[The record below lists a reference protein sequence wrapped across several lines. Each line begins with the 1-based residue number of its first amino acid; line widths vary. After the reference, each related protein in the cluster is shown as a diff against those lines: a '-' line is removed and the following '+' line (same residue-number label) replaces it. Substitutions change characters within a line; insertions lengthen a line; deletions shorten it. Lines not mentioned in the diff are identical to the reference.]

1 MALIGEIALLTGNA
15 SRNLAARIARSLGT
29 DLTPTLVDRF
39 SDGEIRVQILENI
52 RGLDVFIVQSTLPP
66 ADNLMELLLLVDA
79 AKRAS
84 AARITAVIPY
94 FGYARQDRKDQPR
107 VPISAK
113 LVANLLEVA
122 GINRV
127 LTLDL
132 HTDQIQG
139 FFDVPVDNL
148 YATPVFQE
156 YFRDL
161 PENTVVVA
169 PDVGATRRARAVAK
183 KLGNFPIAL
192 IDKRR
197 PHPNAAE
204 VMHVIGD
211 VKGREALIVDDIL
224 DTGNT
229 LAKAAQAMQE
239 HGAVRVRAAITHGL
253 FSGQARDVLAASPLS
268 EIVITDSLE
277 LPEHRYPPQTRVLS
291 VGSLLAEAI
300 RRIHEAESISALFV

>member
-1 MALIGEIALLTGNA
+1 MGPITLLAGNA
-15 SRNLAARIARSLGT
+15 SRRLARRIAAALGIE
-29 DLTPTLVDRF
+29 LTPAIVSRF
-39 SDGEIRVQILENI
+39 ADGEIRVQILENI
-52 RGLDVFIVQSTLPP
+52 RGTDVFIVQSTNPP
-66 ADNLMELLLLVDA
+66 AEHLFELLLLVDA

-113 LVANLLEVA
+113 LVANLLETA
-122 GINRV
+122 GIHRV

-148 YATPVFQE
+148 YATPVFKE
-156 YFRDL
+156 YFRNL
-161 PENTVVVA
+161 PPNTVVVA
-169 PDVGATRRARAVAK
+169 PDVGATRRARAIAK

-197 PHPNAAE
+197 PEPNAAE
-204 VMHVIGD
+204 VMHVIGE
-211 VKGREALIVDDIL
+211 VKGKEVLIVDDIL
-224 DTGNT
+224 DTGST
-229 LAKAAQAMQE
+229 LVKAAQALRE

-253 FSGQARDVLAASPLS
+253 FSRDARTKVEQSAL
-268 EIVITDSLE
+268 EEVVITDSIE
-277 LPEHRYPPQTRVLS
+277 LPEEQYPANSVILS
-291 VGSLLAEAI
+291 VDRLLAEAI
-300 RRIHEAESISALFV
+300 LRIHEARSISELFA